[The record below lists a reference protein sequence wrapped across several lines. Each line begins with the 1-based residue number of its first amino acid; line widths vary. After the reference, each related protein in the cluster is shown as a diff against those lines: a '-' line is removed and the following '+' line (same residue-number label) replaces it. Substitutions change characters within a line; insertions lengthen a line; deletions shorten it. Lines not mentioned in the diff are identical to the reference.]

1 MVKPLAQVRHIHII
15 GIGGAGMSPLA
26 RILHQMGYKVTGS
39 DLYLS
44 PVTASLQA
52 LGLTIYEGHRPQNIA
67 GADLVAT
74 TAAAKPDNPELLAA
88 RERGIPVI
96 KGAALLGMLME
107 GKQGI
112 CIAGTHGKTTT
123 TAMIAAILVAAGR
136 DPSYVIGGEPKDL
149 PASGHWGGG
158 PYFVAEADEYDRRFL
173 SLHPTIALVTSLE
186 ADHPDCYPT
195 MSELVAA
202 FRNFVDL
209 VPPDGWVIGC
219 GDDPRVRDVL
229 EDGRQG
235 GTGGVMRA
243 PRITYGLLDGS
254 AWQATEIE
262 GNDQGGNDFSVKHRH
277 ANGALEEIGRFRL
290 VVPGRHNVSNALAAI
305 VAGSIL
311 DVPVGIMQQTLA
323 KFRGVARRFDVLGQV
338 GGVTII
344 DDYAHHPSE
353 IRATLAAARQQ
364 YPGRRLVA
372 VHQPH
377 TYSRLKALLPA
388 FAQAFDAADQV
399 LVVDIYAARET
410 DTLGMHS
417 RQLVAAMHHPNARY
431 IGTLADAINYLL
443 GTLRPGDVLI
453 TLGAGDVNRV
463 GKALLAYEAARSGMA

>member
-1 MVKPLAQVRHIHII
+1 MVKPLAQIQRIHIV

-26 RILHQMGYKVTGS
+26 RILHQMGHKVTGS

-44 PVTASLQA
+44 PVTEGLQA
-52 LGLTIYEGHRPQNIA
+52 LGLTIYKGHSPQHIA
-67 GADLVAT
+67 DADLVVT
-74 TAAAKPDNPELLAA
+74 TAAAKPDNPELVAA
-88 RERGIPVI
+88 REKGIPVI

-107 GKQGI
+107 GKKGI

-123 TAMIAAILVAAGR
+123 TAMIAAILVAAGW

-149 PASGHWGGG
+149 PASGHWGSG

-173 SLHPTIALVTSLE
+173 SLHPTIAVVTSLE

-202 FRNFVDL
+202 FQGFIGL
-209 VPPDGWVIGC
+209 VPPDGWVVGC
-219 GDDPRVRDVL
+219 GDDPGVRGL
-229 EDGRQG
+229 LADGHQG
-235 GTGGVMRA
+235 EAGGSVRA
-243 PRITYGLLDGS
+243 PRITYGLLGGS
-254 AWQATEIE
+254 AWQATGVEDN
-262 GNDQGGNDFSVKHRH
+262 GQGGSDFSVRH
-277 ANGALEEIGRFRL
+277 LRNDGAVEEIGRFRL
-290 VVPGRHNVSNALAAI
+290 VIPGRHNVNNALAAI
-305 VAGSIL
+305 VVGSIL
-311 DVPVGIMQQTLA
+311 GVPVGTMQQTLA

-338 GGVTII
+338 SGVTII

-353 IRATLAAARQQ
+353 IRATLAAAKQQ

-417 RQLVAAMHHPNARY
+417 RQLVAAMHHPDARY
-431 IGTLADAINYLL
+431 IGTLADAVNYLQ
-443 GTLRPGDVLI
+443 GTLQPGDVLI
-453 TLGAGDVNRV
+453 TLGAGDVNKV
-463 GKALLAYEAARSGMA
+463 GKAILAYETGRGGGT